1 MVVSCGSLS
10 LLPPFQNGCL
20 LVKRRLKSGWDT
32 DKRTFIIKT
41 RESRAGDMDIERD
54 LDRGSERDRYR
65 QTERVL
71 DSEGDRQTERD
82 SLIDRQKQRQR
93 EI

>member
-1 MVVSCGSLS
+1 
-10 LLPPFQNGCL
+10 
-20 LVKRRLKSGWDT
+20 
-32 DKRTFIIKT
+32 
-41 RESRAGDMDIERD
+41 MDIERD